1 MDTTENTG
9 WYVDLCVDNAGG
21 IHVAYYD
28 SARGDLKY
36 AYLDNYKALDS
47 GTITTVTV
55 DSYQSV
61 GTNITVNTR
70 LEGGKYV
77 PYIYYYNASAAQ
89 TKNSIKV
96 AWRKDM
102 TTLRDGA
109 IDELFTD
116 AWESMIVP
124 TDNFPVDATVCGG
137 VPTSGT
143 YADKVV
149 LGYMSDKYYE
159 KAVLKK

>member
-1 MDTTENTG
+1 MT
-9 WYVDLCVDNAGG
+9 A
-21 IHVAYYD
+21 
-28 SARGDLKY
+28 
-36 AYLDNYKALDS
+36 
-47 GTITTVTV
+47 VTV

-116 AWESMIVP
+116 GWESMIVP

-143 YADKVV
+143 YANKVIAA
-149 LGYMSDKYYE
+149 YFTTKDYE
-159 KAVLKK
+159 MAVLEK